1 MNKNPKNNKSKK
13 IHDSNFALTK
23 TQLHMQKSIQLIYPK
38 NNQDGS
44 KVSIFRRA
52 LRSLE
57 LLKVWSKYNN
67 PYATWFLCEIENG
80 MDKVKI
86 EMENIIEATNRLRQK
101 EHARSQIVI
110 KWIQP
115 HKKPPP
121 LRIRITSPHAYVM
134 IELIVMY
141 DKTESQCLTLKRC
154 GIAGINDIFAHQ
166 VAMTQQMK
174 DLFNRIV
181 QAEKLIS
188 KYKIEKCTVNK
199 LLNPEL
205 LKSQPMVAATKE
217 LEGELRA
224 QLPPEILSGERKP
237 RFHTEA
243 DPLPPIS

>member
-1 MNKNPKNNKSKK
+1 MDIKAKNNKSKR

-23 TQLHMQKSIQLIYPK
+23 TQLYMQKSIQLIYPK

-57 LLKVWSKYNN
+57 LLKIWSKYNN
-67 PYATWFLCEIENG
+67 PYATWFLCEIENEI
-80 MDKVKI
+80 DKIKI

-101 EHARSQIVI
+101 EHSRSQIII

-121 LRIRITSPHAYVM
+121 LRIRITSPHAYIM

-154 GIAGINDIFAHQ
+154 GIAGINEIFAHQ
-166 VAMTQQMK
+166 VAMTQKMK
-174 DLFNRIV
+174 DLFNKIV
-181 QAEKLIS
+181 QCEKLIT

-199 LLNPEL
+199 ILNPEL
-205 LKSQPMVAATKE
+205 LKSEAMVAAVKE
-217 LEGELRA
+217 LEEELRGK
-224 QLPPEILSGERKP
+224 LPEDILAGKRKP
-237 RFHTEA
+237 RFHTDS
-243 DPLPPIS
+243 DPTPIIS